1 MRTHPRNASVYGID
15 LGKTCFHIVGVD
27 MAGEVVQKCKLSRA
41 TIFSYFVNAPKAL
54 IGMEACPGSQWL
66 ARKLQALG
74 HTVKIMPA
82 QFVKPYV
89 KSNKNDI
96 IDAQAIAEAVTR
108 PSMRFV
114 QVKQIEQVDLQATHR
129 IRDLMVANRTALIC
143 QMRAFCLE
151 FGIAIR
157 NGAGAFKQ
165 HLVAVVADENNDLSP
180 AMRKLLIELW
190 SDLLKLEA
198 RIAELTQQIAAI
210 AGRSDFARRLTSI
223 PGIGD
228 LTGTAII
235 AAVGDG
241 KQFKRARDMAA
252 WLGLTPAQYST
263 GGKTTLLGISKR
275 GNSYVRRL
283 LIHGARA
290 CILHL
295 DRNRDRLG
303 AWIARL
309 QKRMH
314 PNKVAVAVANKM
326 ARIAWAV
333 LNRPGAT
340 YDRIGPSFA

>member
-1 MRTHPRNASVYGID
+1 MRIHPRNATVYGID
-15 LGKTCFHIVGVD
+15 LGKSTFHVVGVNP
-27 MAGEVVQKCKLSRA
+27 AGEVVQKCKLSRT
-41 TIFSYFVNAPKAL
+41 TIFQFFVNAPKAL

-66 ARKLQALG
+66 ARKLETFG

-114 QVKQIEQVDLQATHR
+114 QVKQIEQVDLQAVHR
-129 IRDLMVANRTALIC
+129 ARDLMVSNRTALIC

-165 HLVAVVADENNDLSP
+165 HLVAVVADEENDLSP
-180 AMRKLLIELW
+180 AMRKLIMDLW
-190 SDLLKLEA
+190 SDLLKLES
-198 RIAELTQQIAAI
+198 RIDELTRQISAI
-210 AGRSDFARRLTSI
+210 AGRSDLARRLASI

-228 LTGTAII
+228 LTGTALI

-275 GNSYVRRL
+275 GNPSVRRL
-283 LIHGARA
+283 LIHGARS
-290 CILHL
+290 CVLHL
-295 DRNRDRLG
+295 DRTRDRLG
-303 AWIARL
+303 AWIAQL

-314 PNKVAVAVANKM
+314 ANKVAVAVANKI
-326 ARIAWAV
+326 ARIAWV
-333 LNRPGAT
+333 ILNRPGAT
-340 YDRIGPSFA
+340 YERIAPSFA

>member
-1 MRTHPRNASVYGID
+1 MRIHPRNATVYGID
-15 LGKTCFHIVGVD
+15 LGKSTFHVVGVNP
-27 MAGEVVQKCKLSRA
+27 AGEVLQRCKLSRT
-41 TIFSYFVNAPKAL
+41 TIFPFFVNAPKAL

-66 ARKLQALG
+66 ARKLETFG

-114 QVKQIEQVDLQATHR
+114 QVKQIEQVDLQAVHR
-129 IRDLMVANRTALIC
+129 ARDLMVSNRTALIC

-165 HLVAVVADENNDLSP
+165 HLVAVVADEKNDLSP
-180 AMRKLLIELW
+180 AMRKLILDLW
-190 SDLLKLEA
+190 SDLLKLES
-198 RIAELTQQIAAI
+198 RIDELTRQISAI
-210 AGRSDFARRLTSI
+210 AGRSDLARRLASI

-228 LTGTAII
+228 LTGTALI

-263 GGKTTLLGISKR
+263 GGKTKLLGISKR
-275 GNSYVRRL
+275 GNPYVRRL
-283 LIHGARA
+283 LIHGARS
-290 CILHL
+290 CVLHL
-295 DRNRDRLG
+295 DRTRDRLG
-303 AWIARL
+303 AWIAQL

-314 PNKVAVAVANKM
+314 ANKVAVAVANKI
-326 ARIAWAV
+326 ARIAWV
-333 LNRPGAT
+333 ILNRPGAT
-340 YDRIGPSFA
+340 YERIAPSFA

>member
-1 MRTHPRNASVYGID
+1 MRTHPRNATVYGID
-15 LGKTCFHIVGVD
+15 LGKTCFHVVGVD
-27 MAGEVVQKCKLSRA
+27 TAGEVVQKCKLSRT
-41 TIFSYFVNAPKAL
+41 TIFPFFANAPKAL

-66 ARKLQALG
+66 ARKLLAFG

-89 KSNKNDI
+89 KSNKNDT

-114 QVKQIEQVDLQATHR
+114 QVKQIEQVDLQAIHR
-129 IRDLMVANRTALIC
+129 VRDLMVANRTALIC

-165 HLVAVVADENNDLSP
+165 HLVAIVGDEQNDLSP
-180 AMRKLLIELW
+180 AMRELIMDLW
-190 SDLLKLEA
+190 SDLLKLET
-198 RIAELTQQIAAI
+198 RIEELTRQITAI
-210 AGRSDFARRLTSI
+210 AGRSDLVRRLTSI

-228 LTGTAII
+228 LTGTALI
-235 AAVGDG
+235 AAVGDA

-263 GGKTTLLGISKR
+263 GGKPTLLGISKR
-275 GNSYVRRL
+275 GNPYVRRL
-283 LIHGARA
+283 LIHGARS
-290 CILHL
+290 CVLHL
-295 DRNRDRLG
+295 DRTRDRLG
-303 AWIARL
+303 AWIAQL

-314 PNKVAVAVANKM
+314 ANKVAVAVANKI
-326 ARIAWAV
+326 ARIAWV
-333 LNRPGAT
+333 ILNRPGST
-340 YDRIGPSFA
+340 YERITPSFA